1 MYTLPS
7 TKKMDEIKYE
17 RLAVIVLETPINIYD
32 NEQQQEVSVMNIAVK
47 CTMLRFLQNN
57 ISTEQHYGMK
67 EKYSSK

>member
-1 MYTLPS
+1 
-7 TKKMDEIKYE
+7 MDEIKYE